1 MSKSTSRTAHAPAG
15 SNARSRRATAAK
27 PDPDPTP
34 KGDPSPAPRRMG
46 ADEIYDELRD
56 RIALLHYE
64 PGEMLGETA
73 LAEEFGVSRTPIRQ
87 ALQHL
92 EFDGLVITKRG
103 VGTMVTT
110 LDLPYLR
117 AVYTLRLKL
126 IDVIGDL
133 SPGRVAGADLRPLE
147 AILEEAKAMR
157 AAAEPTDMRE
167 LARLYVDFNREL
179 ANAIDNRPLRE
190 IADRLFYQTSRVWL
204 QLAPDLDLPS
214 EVDYVI
220 DEVSRVHEA
229 LERGDM
235 REVAAV
241 RREHMIG
248 LLQRI
253 NDFIGAELVTG
264 EPSPGRTT

>member
-1 MSKSTSRTAHAPAG
+1 MSKGMRQPATARGAGDETRTAG
-15 SNARSRRATAAK
+15 RRL
-27 PDPDPTP
+27 
-34 KGDPSPAPRRMG
+34 G
-46 ADEIYDELRD
+46 ADEIYEVMRE
-56 RIALLHYE
+56 RIALLTYE
-64 PGEMLGETA
+64 PGAMLGEVA

-92 EFDGLVITKRG
+92 ESDGLVVTRRG
-103 VGTMVTT
+103 VGTMVAM

-147 AILEEAKAMR
+147 AILAEMEAM
-157 AAAEPTDMRE
+157 AATIEPPDMRE

-179 ANAIDNRPLRE
+179 SQAIGNRPLRE

-204 QLAPDLDLPS
+204 QLAPDLDHRA
-214 EVDYVI
+214 EVGYVV
-220 DEVSRVHEA
+220 DEVRRVHHA
-229 LERGDM
+229 LKRGDM
-235 REVAAV
+235 RGVAAV

-248 LLQRI
+248 LLRRI
-253 NDFIGAELVTG
+253 NDFIGAELPTGYDDSASTVT
-264 EPSPGRTT
+264 EPWRTT